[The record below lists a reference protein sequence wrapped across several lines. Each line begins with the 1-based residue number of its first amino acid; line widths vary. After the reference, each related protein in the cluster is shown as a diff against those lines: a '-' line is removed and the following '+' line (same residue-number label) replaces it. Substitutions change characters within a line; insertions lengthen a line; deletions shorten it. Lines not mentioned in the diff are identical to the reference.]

1 MKYIFVIISFIFVYF
16 YVSILKKNNLENQ
29 DPLNLKLFELSICGW
44 NLLHVV
50 FFFFICYFFNIKT
63 ILGYVFIFLIGIIW
77 YFFEI
82 KLFFEYNK
90 NHIHIE
96 NNKTVYSSIS
106 YPRYDDLLFNLF
118 GIILHM
124 LIKCYFK

>member
-90 NHIHIE
+90 NHKHIE

>member
-1 MKYIFVIISFIFVYF
+1 M
-16 YVSILKKNNLENQ
+16 
-29 DPLNLKLFELSICGW
+29 NLKLFQLKICGW
-44 NLLHVV
+44 NLLHTL

-63 ILGYVFIFLIGIIW
+63 ILGYVFIFLIGVVW

-90 NHIHIE
+90 NYNETDKNDKNDKI
-96 NNKTVYSSIS
+96 VYNSIS

-118 GIILHM
+118 GIILYI
-124 LIKCYFK
+124 LIKCWLK